1 LFLSCPCRV
10 LPFTCSLR
18 RSPAFC
24 CPFTS
29 PASSL
34 LVLYQNSGKDL
45 QKFCGAL
52 NEKSTDDN
60 EYMSRKVQKS
70 VPERRLSVCRCCF
83 HLESFMRSRG
93 VQVFCQDKHI
103 LMLSC
108 CCVADF
114 VLYHDSWEEGEYKY
128 GGVNPVTGEP
138 CSNTKIWLEL
148 HHLLEWGVSKIWVL
162 GGGKVTLQEMR
173 LAAEEA
179 QIPIDAFLFAPKRM
193 TQRARGDIA
202 SLRSL
207 CHPKSPSRL
216 PNATL
221 HFDFGS
227 SSWLR
232 TMLSTCLPG
241 ASASAGS
248 EGKRGLTRGVKMVIA
263 AVVGASAGFFVWWIH
278 QSGSAWVVSR
288 LKWLGLDLG

>member
-1 LFLSCPCRV
+1 MAIKRFRGIVAVVNELDQREVHLFFGYSSQSYRDFDRQVLPTVKEKV
-10 LPFTCSLR
+10 LPFLAHGATLVGFGDPVDERNPTISNVVRQIKEWRPDVKVLVIGISELR
-18 RSPAFC
+18 KLPDPS
-24 CPFTS
+24 
-29 PASSL
+29 
-34 LVLYQNSGKDL
+34 Y
-45 QKFCGAL
+45 
-52 NEKSTDDN
+52 
-60 EYMSRKVQKS
+60 
-70 VPERRLSVCRCCF
+70 
-83 HLESFMRSRG
+83 
-93 VQVFCQDKHI
+93 
-103 LMLSC
+103 
-108 CCVADF
+108 ADF